1 MTPSKMP
8 PSLTANKRPALNTRL
23 NVFCFFFLL
32 ALVLPLASGHRRIS
46 GRRLSPPQKTFVWRE
61 ATTGKMSVCAG

>member
-1 MTPSKMP
+1 MTPTKCP
-8 PSLTANKRPALNTRL
+8 LPSQPINDQPLTPVLMSFVL
-23 NVFCFFFLL
+23 FFLF
-32 ALVLPLASGHRRIS
+32 ALVLPLACGHRRIS

>member
-8 PSLTANKRPALNTRL
+8 PSLTANKRAALNTRL
-23 NVFCFFFLL
+23 NVFCFFFV
-32 ALVLPLASGHRRIS
+32 ALVLPLACGHRRIS